1 MKRSPTFFPQ
11 MVLAAAWFY
20 VCFLFIKNLI
30 SEMLKFAA
38 LETTTGSDIFS
49 WALKYSGHTL
59 THTKI
64 GLGFAA
70 VIAVSII
77 LRIIDRKLS
86 SPLN

>member
-1 MKRSPTFFPQ
+1 